1 VRAKFMAKP
10 GSTVFMIRRVAYD
23 KVLKAFKENGIKF
36 AHRQVTVLVP
46 GSEDEAAA
54 AKAAAGAAALA
65 AAQAAEGKAA
75 G

>member
-1 VRAKFMAKP
+1 MLYEVI
-10 GSTVFMIRRVAYD
+10 TD
-23 KVLKAFKENGIKF
+23 KVIKAFKDNGIKF

-65 AAQAAEGKAA
+65 AAQAAEGKPA